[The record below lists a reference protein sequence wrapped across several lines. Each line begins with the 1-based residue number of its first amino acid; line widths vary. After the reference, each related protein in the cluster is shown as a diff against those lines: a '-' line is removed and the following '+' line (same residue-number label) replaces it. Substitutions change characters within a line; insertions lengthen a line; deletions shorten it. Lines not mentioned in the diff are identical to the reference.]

1 MKKFKKI
8 YIAGINRSG
17 GSLLARLFDNHSKIL
32 SYPVELGFPIDTSY
46 YDVIENYS
54 GIPQSIPKYNM
65 NSDIDVF
72 NLLELPKEKPSYS
85 TTWGKEHADPLGVR
99 ENYLE
104 KVFYGN
110 VKTDFNYKLFNEIIS
125 TYSKNAK
132 NIVELYDIR
141 HYAYFKS
148 WDNGKHLKD
157 QSHIVMHDSGGI
169 YLTNIDE
176 YFELFK
182 DSLLIYPLRDIFG
195 YVAAEKTRFA
205 RRYYGSRR
213 FAWPQ
218 CPNILVKKFMSYDI
232 RAQVKCWLTSLTRV
246 RLLQEKYG
254 TNERFVVYKHAALT
268 KNPHYVM
275 NKLIKIMNLEFE
287 DTLLM
292 PTIAGEEW
300 FGNSHY
306 GPLKGISN
314 TISENYGKVL
324 RKDEFTTISNL
335 TDKIDNNIP
344 NDTPLDLL
352 KIPEKYF
359 YEYSNQKKY
368 FNDKEKLTLYYA
380 LSNSAKRRQ
389 VISQPNYYSIIALI
403 YRNIVRLLHIPRMIK
418 LKYFKGRGKQ
428 NYT

>member
-1 MKKFKKI
+1 
-8 YIAGINRSG
+8 
-17 GSLLARLFDNHSKIL
+17 
-32 SYPVELGFPIDTSY
+32 
-46 YDVIENYS
+46 
-54 GIPQSIPKYNM
+54 
-65 NSDIDVF
+65 
-72 NLLELPKEKPSYS
+72 
-85 TTWGKEHADPLGVR
+85 
-99 ENYLE
+99 
-104 KVFYGN
+104 
-110 VKTDFNYKLFNEIIS
+110 
-125 TYSKNAK
+125 
-132 NIVELYDIR
+132 
-141 HYAYFKS
+141 
-148 WDNGKHLKD
+148 
-157 QSHIVMHDSGGI
+157 
-169 YLTNIDE
+169 
-176 YFELFK
+176 
-182 DSLLIYPLRDIFG
+182 
-195 YVAAEKTRFA
+195 
-205 RRYYGSRR
+205 
-213 FAWPQ
+213 
-218 CPNILVKKFMSYDI
+218 
-232 RAQVKCWLTSLTRV
+232 
-246 RLLQEKYG
+246 
-254 TNERFVVYKHAALT
+254 
-268 KNPHYVM
+268 M
-275 NKLIKIMNLEFE
+275 NKLINIIDLEFE

-335 TDKIDNNIP
+335 TSKIDNNIP

-418 LKYFKGRGKQ
+418 LKYFKKIGKQ